1 MFTGLIEDVGRVVS
15 WQKDKSVLTLE
26 TNIPLAEIKIGESI
40 SVNGACL
47 TVIQAVRSQLSF
59 EVSPETVRRTALA
72 DLGQGDIVNLERSLR
87 VGDRLGGHLVTGH
100 VDGVGRL
107 VRSAQEGI
115 SRIMAFTMPAE
126 LARQTVAKGS
136 IAVDGVSLTVNGCQA
151 SEFSVAVIP
160 HTWDKTNLR
169 VKKIDDRVNLETDL
183 IGKYVEKLFTG
194 KEEGLSRET
203 LERFGYLTR
212 GS

>member
-15 WQKDKSVLTLE
+15 WQNEKSVLTLE
-26 TNIPLAEIKIGESI
+26 THIPLAEIKIGESI
-40 SVNGACL
+40 AVNGVCL
-47 TVIQAVRSQLSF
+47 TVIQAVRSRLSF

-72 DLGQGDIVNLERSLR
+72 DLGQGDVVNLERSLKM
-87 VGDRLGGHLVTGH
+87 GDRLGGHLVTGH

-115 SRIMAFTMPAE
+115 SRIMAFTMPPE
-126 LARQTVAKGS
+126 LARQMVAKGS
-136 IAVDGVSLTVNGCQA
+136 IAVDGISLTVNQCEA

-169 VKKIDDRVNLETDL
+169 AKRIDDRVNLETDL
-183 IGKYVEKLFTG
+183 IGKYVEKLSMG
-194 KEEGLSRET
+194 KDAGLTRET